1 MNENRLVLKYLK
13 PYLTRSYFVQYGQL
27 YDTQLH
33 DITFKTSLIKIGQMA
48 NNDPNMP
55 DQTPTSADNAL
66 FAKSIMQ
73 YKVAKACGIEN
84 ETTDQSR
91 LLVEVLRE
99 SLAAWGLSPREIDKN
114 TRNYDQNVTVK
125 EFRNQ
130 FINSHII
137 KALAL
142 PDDEIYRALA
152 HEINLPANRNKRF
165 HKFDLTPEF
174 FVLHLKRTDS
184 LYNDRIRE
192 NFFEN
197 LRAFVQSV
205 ESTPFD
211 IDHPTDAQILQ
222 LAGENGVRVL
232 KAIQTNCLFVAK
244 TLLQTEDSGQ
254 TKTLSLS
261 DYTKRSDVKQ
271 IAISPKNFIKA
282 QKAIEQA
289 TNPIDLTTTD
299 QDFSYYFSCFKCS
312 SVAADDMK
320 HGNSSSSDDDEQKQT
335 CSPQRRLVD
344 SRKSSFNIYRMIPI
358 GTEREARDHEHSVH
372 LNVDPKKIASFGN
385 HSLMLFCSFCPKEE
399 RIRHAAACCLEH
411 LGN

>member
-13 PYLTRSYFVQYGQL
+13 PYLTQSYFVQYGQL

-222 LAGENGVRVL
+222 LAGGRWPL
-232 KAIQTNCLFVAK
+232 LAIIL
-244 TLLQTEDSGQ
+244 
-254 TKTLSLS
+254 
-261 DYTKRSDVKQ
+261 
-271 IAISPKNFIKA
+271 
-282 QKAIEQA
+282 
-289 TNPIDLTTTD
+289 
-299 QDFSYYFSCFKCS
+299 
-312 SVAADDMK
+312 
-320 HGNSSSSDDDEQKQT
+320 
-335 CSPQRRLVD
+335 
-344 SRKSSFNIYRMIPI
+344 
-358 GTEREARDHEHSVH
+358 
-372 LNVDPKKIASFGN
+372 
-385 HSLMLFCSFCPKEE
+385 
-399 RIRHAAACCLEH
+399 
-411 LGN
+411 